1 MDNPNIQQGAPQA
14 PVQEPQAQGT
24 TNPAVSPNPVEPVAN
39 PSPAAGAVA
48 DPMAAAAQ
56 AQGEGQAQK
65 PAVEDPMAAAAQAQ
79 GDNAQQGNQEP
90 QGAPE
95 KYEAFKMGDNEI
107 SPEATTAFAE
117 LAKKHNLSQEEAQ
130 EFVNTFA
137 PAVQAQVQGY
147 QRQWLEACRSDKE
160 LGGEHFNENMAVAG
174 AGYRAYAD
182 NDLRAVFEASGLSR
196 HPAVVRHFYR
206 LGKNLQ
212 QDKGVAGGA
221 SAPAPVKR
229 LYPNSG
235 MIPDLQQ

>member
-14 PVQEPQAQGT
+14 PSQEPQAQGNP
-24 TNPAVSPNPVEPVAN
+24 NPAVSPNPAAPAAN
-39 PSPAAGAVA
+39 PSPTAGNVA

-56 AQGEGQAQK
+56 AGEGQAQK
-65 PAVEDPMAAAAQAQ
+65 SAIDDPMAAAANAQ
-79 GDNAQQGNQEP
+79 GGNAQQGENQ
-90 QGAPE
+90 QQSAPE
-95 KYEAFKMGDNEI
+95 KYEAFKMGDSEI
-107 SPEATTAFAE
+107 SEEATTAFAE

-130 EFVNTFA
+130 EFVNSFA

-147 QRQWLEACRSDKE
+147 QRQWLDACRSDKE

-235 MIPDLQQ
+235 MVPDIKQ

>member
-1 MDNPNIQQGAPQA
+1 MDDLNNQGGAQA
-14 PVQEPQAQGT
+14 PVQEPQTQGAQ
-24 TNPAVSPNPVEPVAN
+24 NPAVSPNPAEPATTP
-39 PSPAAGAVA
+39 PSTAG
-48 DPMAAAAQ
+48 
-56 AQGEGQAQK
+56 
-65 PAVEDPMAAAAQAQ
+65 VEDPMAAAAQAQ
-79 GDNAQQGNQEP
+79 AQPQGVEDPMAAAAKAQAGGAQQEP
-90 QGAPE
+90 TGAPE
-95 KYEAFKMGDNEI
+95 KYEAFKMGDSTLSE
-107 SPEATTAFAE
+107 ETTAAFAE
-117 LAKKHNLSQEEAQ
+117 IAKKHNLSQEDAQ

-137 PAVQAQVQGY
+137 PAIQAQVRGY
-147 QRQWLEACRSDKE
+147 QQQWLEACRTDKE

-182 NDLRAVFEASGLSR
+182 EDLRAVIQASGLSR

-235 MIPDLQQ
+235 MVPDLKQ